1 MPSITVLAVQQVG
14 ISVWDDLRTHSFWAW
29 ILIGLLAGWI
39 AGIVFRGRGFGCI
52 ANIALGLIGSVIGGW
67 LFNYFG
73 IMNGNFFYS
82 LAAAAAGAMIL
93 VAIARLFASAPKR

>member
-1 MPSITVLAVQQVG
+1 MPSTAVLAVQQVG
-14 ISVWDDLRTHSFWAW
+14 ISVWDLRTHSFWAW
-29 ILIGLLAGWI
+29 ILTGLLAGWI
-39 AGIVFRGRGFGCI
+39 AGIAFRGRGFGCI
-52 ANIALGLIGSVIGGW
+52 ADIVLGLIGSVIGGW

-93 VAIARLFASAPKR
+93 VAIARLFVSKPKG

>member
-1 MPSITVLAVQQVG
+1 MTSTPVFAVQQLG
-14 ISVWDDLRTHSFWAW
+14 ISVLDLRTHSFWAW
-29 ILIGLLAGWI
+29 ILTGLLAGWI
-39 AGIVFRGRGFGCI
+39 AGIAFRGRGFGCI
-52 ANIALGLIGSVIGGW
+52 ADIVLGLIGSVIGGW

-93 VAIARLFASAPKR
+93 VAIARLFVSKPKG

>member
-1 MPSITVLAVQQVG
+1 MSSTIVLAVQQVD
-14 ISVWDDLRTHSFWAW
+14 ISVWDLRAHSFWAW

-39 AGIVFRGRGFGCI
+39 AGVAFRGRGFGCVT
-52 ANIALGLIGSVIGGW
+52 NIVLGLIGSVIGGW

-93 VAIARLFASAPKR
+93 VAIARLFVSKPKG